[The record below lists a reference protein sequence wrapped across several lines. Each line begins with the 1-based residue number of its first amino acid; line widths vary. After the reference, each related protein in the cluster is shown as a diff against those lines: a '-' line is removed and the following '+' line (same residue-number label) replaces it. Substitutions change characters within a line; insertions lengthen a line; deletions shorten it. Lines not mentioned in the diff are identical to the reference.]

1 MKLTL
6 IIKDTEYSISR
17 ELDNPD
23 ADNIMFAIESLVNQI
38 PELDTDA
45 IEEYILGWAK
55 EIQNKR
61 LI

>member
-1 MKLTL
+1 ME
-6 IIKDTEYSISR
+6 IILKIQSEEYSISR

-23 ADNIMFAIESLVNQI
+23 ADKVMFAKESLVSKV
-38 PELDTDA
+38 PGLDTDA
-45 IEEYILGWAK
+45 IEEYIIAWAE

>member
-1 MKLTL
+1 MKLIL
-6 IIKDTEYSISR
+6 KIKDKEYSISR

-38 PELDTDA
+38 PEIDTNTV
-45 IEEYILGWAK
+45 EEYILGWAE